1 MNPRNRACLVSF
13 LSCVTVVAVVVGVP
27 SAAAGA
33 TEIVVVQ
40 THAAPDPHLDD
51 DVLQEINLLRTDPA
65 AYAAHLDVWRARF
78 TDTLMTRPAGLP
90 IRTSEGVA
98 PVLEAIA
105 VLRATPPLPPL
116 SPSTALALAARDH
129 VRDQAATGA
138 VGHRGSDGSTSF
150 HRISRHGRSAGRSAE
165 VIDYGW
171 SSARDIV
178 LDLLVDDGVA
188 DRSHRTH
195 LLMARYALAG
205 AACGPHARYGVMC
218 VVEVA
223 ESFAPRAVAP

>member
-13 LSCVTVVAVVVGVP
+13 VAVVAVAVGVVVAVP
-27 SAAAGA
+27 SPARAA
-33 TEIVVVQ
+33 EVVVVRPRVVD
-40 THAAPDPHLDD
+40 ADLDD
-51 DVLQEINLLRTDPA
+51 DVLQEINLLRANPA

-78 TDTLMTRPAGLP
+78 TDTLMLRPAGLP
-90 IRTSEGVA
+90 IRTTEGVA
-98 PVLEAIA
+98 PVIEAIA

-129 VRDQAATGA
+129 VRDQAASGA

-171 SSARDIV
+171 ANARDIV

-188 DRSHRTH
+188 DRGHRKN
-195 LLMARYALAG
+195 LLLAHYALAG

-223 ESFAPRAVAP
+223 EAFAPAVSP